1 MANLENTSQAQ
12 NTHQKVVKV
21 VFEVVTWTEENL
33 YLLLLRKK
41 DHHYDLAGGKVEDGD
56 SIFDTAKKELEEEL
70 GYNIEDI
77 SEYRRLW
84 SFEIQAVNKKFLFDI
99 LIISLSEAF
108 TPSENP
114 DEDHDLRLRFSTSEI
129 EKLIAFQK
137 TSQEKIFQDSVLY
150 SLWLLWKEVL
160 VSKLS

>member
-33 YLLLLRKK
+33 YLLLLRKE
-41 DHHYDLAGGKVEDGD
+41 DHHYDLPWGKVEDGD

-84 SFEIQAVNKKFLFDI
+84 SFEIQDVNKKFLFDI

-137 TSQEKIFQDSVLY
+137 ISQEKIFQDSVLY